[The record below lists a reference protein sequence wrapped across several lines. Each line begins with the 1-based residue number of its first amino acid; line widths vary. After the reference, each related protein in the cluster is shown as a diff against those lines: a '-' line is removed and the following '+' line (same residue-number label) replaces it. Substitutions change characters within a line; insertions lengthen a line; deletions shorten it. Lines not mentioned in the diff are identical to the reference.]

1 MMQKGASKREYWIN
15 HLETGLL
22 IVVVVGTVFA
32 IQTQQWAW
40 GLIPIALTMILNKI
54 KQKNQQRSQQQR
66 FQHLD
71 HLIQNSQGEQE
82 NQQINLWKL
91 QKQIEEWQDFGIEF
105 RETQRQN
112 TETIEEMIA
121 ELSQIQTQIE
131 NISVAQEQ
139 LMTDFNQLFQQ
150 QETLSQS
157 LTNLNQQAPQ
167 NTIEIETKSAALAEN
182 QAEKDQLKPEFSTRK
197 ETIEVSPEQHSLREE
212 IARLHSYLK
221 QVTKLLD
228 SVVKRQ
234 IEEKNTTNLI
244 TQQKIDHLHNCLE
257 QLTELLNVLAQRQT
271 EVSQTF
277 KNNLST
283 LRDQL

>member
-54 KQKNQQRSQQQR
+54 KQKNQQRSQRQR

-71 HLIQNSQGEQE
+71 HLVQNSQGEQE

-182 QAEKDQLKPEFSTRK
+182 PAEKDQLKPEFSTRK
-197 ETIEVSPEQHSLREE
+197 ETIEVSPEKHSLREE

-277 KNNLST
+277 KNNVST